1 MDEKDGQNQ
10 RYLWMEKAMTK
21 VMLIE
26 DDANM
31 FSLLHMLLEFEG
43 YEVVT
48 WQGGEKTEDVIQA
61 LRAQKPDLVLLDV
74 HLRHLNGF
82 DVLRSLRQTADMRGM
97 RVLMASGMDMTY
109 RSKQEGADGFI
120 LKPFMPD
127 ELIGKIKETLK

>member
-1 MDEKDGQNQ
+1 MP
-10 RYLWMEKAMTK
+10 K

-31 FSLLHMLLEFEG
+31 FSLLTMLLEFEG
-43 YEVVT
+43 FEVVQ
-48 WQGGEKTEDVIQA
+48 WDGGEKVEDVITVLNQE
-61 LRAQKPDLVLLDV
+61 LPDLVLLDV

-82 DVLRSLRQTADMRGM
+82 DVLNSMKKEPALSDM

-109 RSKQEGADGFI
+109 RSKQEGANGFI

-127 ELIGKIKETLK
+127 ELIQKIQQTLR

>member
-1 MDEKDGQNQ
+1 MP
-10 RYLWMEKAMTK
+10 K

-31 FSLLHMLLEFEG
+31 FSLLRMLLEFEG
-43 YEVVT
+43 YDVVQ
-48 WQGGEKTEDVIQA
+48 WDGEEMVEDVISA
-61 LRAQKPDLVLLDV
+61 LKNEKPDLVLLDV

-82 DVLRSLRQTADMRGM
+82 DVLSSLRKEPGLSDM

-109 RSKQEGADGFI
+109 RSKREGANGFI

-127 ELIGKIKETLK
+127 ELILKIQQAIG

>member
-1 MDEKDGQNQ
+1 MAGK
-10 RYLWMEKAMTK
+10 MPK

-31 FSLLHMLLEFEG
+31 FSLLRMLLEFEG
-43 YEVVT
+43 YEVVQ
-48 WQGGEKTEDVIQA
+48 WDRGEKLEDVISV
-61 LRAQKPDLVLLDV
+61 LKIEKPDLVLLDV

-82 DVLRSLRQTADMRGM
+82 DVLGSMRKEPSLSDI

-109 RSKQEGADGFI
+109 RSKQEGANGFI

-127 ELIGKIKETLK
+127 ELIQKIQQTLG

>member
-1 MDEKDGQNQ
+1 MP
-10 RYLWMEKAMTK
+10 K

-31 FSLLHMLLEFEG
+31 FSLLNMLLEFEG
-43 YEVVT
+43 YEVVQ
-48 WQGGEKTEDVIQA
+48 WEGGEKAEDVVNVLQQE
-61 LRAQKPDLVLLDV
+61 RPDLVLLDV

-82 DVLRSLRQTADMRGM
+82 DVLNSIRKEPGLRDM

-109 RSKQEGADGFI
+109 RSRQEGADGFI

-127 ELIGKIKETLK
+127 ELIQKIQQTLG

>member
-1 MDEKDGQNQ
+1 MA
-10 RYLWMEKAMTK
+10 RRMPK

-31 FSLLHMLLEFEG
+31 FSLLTMLLEYEG
-43 YEVVT
+43 FDVVQ
-48 WQGGEKTEDVIQA
+48 WDGGEKVEDVISA
-61 LRAQKPDLVLLDV
+61 LQQEKPDLVLLDV

-82 DVLRSLRQTADMRGM
+82 DVLNSMRGEPGLSEM

-109 RSKQEGADGFI
+109 RSKQEGANGFI

-127 ELIGKIKETLK
+127 ELIQKIQQTLG